1 MHTLIS
7 TTFTGARQ
15 LVVAL
20 LSTVLTPA
28 DDRPSPRSAPAQEV
42 RTVTFGLD
50 GTTYEIDLSPTD
62 AAALRDD
69 LATWV
74 RQARRTNGSA
84 TRRGTNKARATAAP
98 GGSATTIRQWARANG
113 HTVSDRGRLP
123 AVVRRAYDD
132 AR

>member
-1 MHTLIS
+1 MHTLVS
-7 TTFTGARQ
+7 TPLTGARQ
-15 LVVAL
+15 LITAL
-20 LSTVLTPA
+20 LSTVLPPA
-28 DDRPSPRSAPAQEV
+28 DDRPSPRPALAPEV

-62 AAALRDD
+62 AAALRGD

-84 TRRGTNKARATAAP
+84 TKPRTSKARVATAP

-123 AVVRRAYDD
+123 AAVREAYDD